1 MPGAG
6 IQATMMDVPLSLAPM
21 LARAGRLFP
30 DQEIVSRRPDKGI
43 ARQRFKDFHDRA
55 HALKAALIRA
65 DLPKGEAVATLM
77 WNNAAH
83 LEAYFG
89 IPLAGGVLL
98 TLNLRLHPDELAYIV
113 RHAGAKTIIVDDIL
127 LPLALEIQKR
137 TPIQRIIA
145 INWSQAA
152 LPAGVI
158 DYEAF
163 IDGPWDTRVPPLAE
177 GDAAGMCFTSGTTGR
192 PKGVVYSHR
201 ALVLH
206 SFAIAL
212 PDVLAISHRSSVM
225 PIVPMFHAN
234 AWGEPF
240 ACAMLG
246 AKLVLPGPHLD
257 AESLLDLCEGE
268 RVTLAA
274 GVPTVWLAVVRA
286 LEENPARWPHL
297 KGLRALVGGSAAPE
311 SLLRALARHGLA
323 PAHGWGM
330 TELSPVGAIHSFKT
344 SYDARSE
351 DERFRNLASQG
362 LPLPL
367 VETRI
372 VNDEGEAPWD
382 GKTVGELHVR
392 GPFVAAAYHNQPD
405 AADRWTEDG
414 WFKTGDVAAID
425 EDGYLK
431 LSDRTKDLV
440 KSGGEWISSV
450 DLENAIM
457 GHPAVAEAAVIAVKH
472 PKWDERPLAAVVLKA
487 GQSLDLAGLRDFLA
501 PKFPKYWL
509 PDAMV
514 AIDQIP
520 RTATGKFQKSQLRER
535 FKDWVWE

>member
-1 MPGAG
+1 
-6 IQATMMDVPLSLAPM
+6 MMDVPLTLAGV

-30 DQEIVSRRPDKGI
+30 DQEIVSRRPDKTV

-55 HALKAALIRA
+55 HALKAALRRA
-65 DLPKGEAVATLM
+65 GLAKGEAVATLM

-98 TLNLRLHPDELAYIV
+98 TLNLRLHPDELGYIAG
-113 RHAGAKTIIVDDIL
+113 HAGAKTIIVDDIL
-127 LPLALEIQKR
+127 LPLALEIRER
-137 TPIQRIIA
+137 TPIRRIIA
-145 INWSQAA
+145 VNWNRAA
-152 LPAGVI
+152 LPADVI
-158 DYEAF
+158 DYETF
-163 IDGPWDTRVPPLAE
+163 IGGPWDTEIGPIAE

-201 ALVLH
+201 AIVLH

-225 PIVPMFHAN
+225 PVVPMFHAN

-257 AESLLDLCEGE
+257 AESLLDLCESE
-268 RVTLAA
+268 RVTMAA

-286 LEENPARWPHL
+286 LDAEPRRWP
-297 KGLRALVGGSAAPE
+297 GLAGMRVLVGGSAAPE
-311 SLLRALARHGLA
+311 SLLRDIARHGMT

-330 TELSPVGAIHSFKT
+330 TEMTPVGAIHSFKT
-344 SYDARSE
+344 KFDAAPE
-351 DERFRNLASQG
+351 DERFRHLSNQG

-372 VNDEGEAPWD
+372 VDDAGEAPWD
-382 GKTVGELHVR
+382 GKSVGELQVR

-425 EDGYLK
+425 ADGYLK
-431 LSDRTKDLV
+431 LTDRTKDLV

-457 GHPAVAEAAVIAVKH
+457 GHPAVVEAAVVAVKH
-472 PKWDERPLAAVVLKA
+472 PKWDERPLAAVVLKP
-487 GQSLDLAGLRDFLA
+487 GQHLDLAALREFLA

-509 PDAMV
+509 PDALV

-520 RTATGKFQKSQLRER
+520 RTATGKFQKSVLRER
-535 FKDWVWE
+535 FKDWSWA